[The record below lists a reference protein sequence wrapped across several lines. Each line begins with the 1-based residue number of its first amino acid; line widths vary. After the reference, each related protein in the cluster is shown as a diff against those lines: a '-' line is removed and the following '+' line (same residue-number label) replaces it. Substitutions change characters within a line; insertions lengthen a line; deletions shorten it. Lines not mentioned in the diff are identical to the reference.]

1 MFLSFI
7 CFSKL
12 VILVYTGQL
21 VENNTTY
28 ARDISIA
35 RLECGKSID
44 LDVTSTSKS
53 NCGYLLDI

>member
-28 ARDISIA
+28 ARYTVPQ
-35 RLECGKSID
+35 RLID
-44 LDVTSTSKS
+44 VITWALTD
-53 NCGYLLDI
+53 NHLLVFL